1 MQIPSHVTLI
11 NVTLSNYL
19 RDSIKLIYLVT
30 SLLASFR
37 GHRRSRRRSD
47 GFEPSPIPET
57 EDIISLSGCSTKAGL
72 TPSDRVVAGSHPAIC
87 WAFLFSSLL
96 LSVVCP

>member
-19 RDSIKLIYLVT
+19 RDSSKLIYLVT

-37 GHRRSRRRSD
+37 CHRRSRRRSD
-47 GFEPSPIPET
+47 GFEPSPIPESK
-57 EDIISLSGCSTKAGL
+57 DIIIHSSCSTAVEHKPL
-72 TPSDRVVAGSHPAIC
+72 D
-87 WAFLFSSLL
+87 
-96 LSVVCP
+96 